1 MGRSMSAS
9 ELLAELRECGVELVA
24 TEGQL
29 RYRPREAITPQLLD
43 QIKKHK
49 PSLMWLLESEQYR
62 LQGVNYYSE
71 DSHPEVSSLKAVGWK
86 PKERC
91 GKTIWQSPEND
102 FWYSLDMAIHLQAP
116 GQIVDPGFW
125 LRSFALFNPHA
136 TIRFRSG
143 EGRYVETGG
152 WE

>member
-1 MGRSMSAS
+1 MSAS

-125 LRSFALFNPHA
+125 PRSFALFNPHA